1 MIRAMPDTTRSEWI
15 VAKTEAAASHV
26 MVTTDQPAATD
37 AALDVLRDGGNAV
50 DAAVTAA
57 FVMAVAEPALC
68 GIGGVAAMVIRLPDG
83 RETVIDGS
91 GLAPREARPD
101 MFELATGAD
110 VRGMYGWP
118 AAVGDQNNTGYRSAG
133 VPGMVAAMSLAL
145 ERYGTVGLRRSVAPA
160 VALAREGIE
169 VDIHLT
175 NTLASYA
182 DRLWRFPTSKRTFFK
197 RGGLPPHPPT
207 ALEGGGDRLVLG
219 DLARSLE
226 AVGADGAEA
235 FYRGALAR
243 AIVENVRANG
253 GILAVEDLASYE
265 AREIAPAAIEHAGH
279 RVATLPDCGGG
290 VTLLEAVNVLDGFDL
305 SLLERSSPEYVHLV
319 AEAQRLA
326 FADRF
331 EHLADPAQVDA
342 PFARLLS
349 TEHAARLR
357 SRIDPRHAP
366 ADRRTEVVGDVPHTT
381 HLCVVDGART
391 CVSLTST
398 LGGAFGSA
406 AVLGDTGILLANV
419 MTWFDPRPGRP
430 NSIAGG
436 KRILWAPSPAIVS
449 RDGSP
454 RLVVGAS
461 GGRRLISGVLQ
472 TILNVLDHGDG
483 PQDAVNGLRVHDE
496 GTGTL
501 VDSRLPAATQRE
513 LARMGHRV
521 VPIEETFATPSF
533 GRLNAILV
541 DGDRLRGGVTRMRP
555 SVAAGY

>member
-1 MIRAMPDTTRSEWI
+1 MIRGMPDPTRSEWI
-15 VAKTEAAASHV
+15 VAKTEAVARQA
-26 MVTTDQPAATD
+26 MVTTDQPAAAD
-37 AALDVLRDGGNAV
+37 AALEVLREGGNAV

-83 RETVIDGS
+83 RDTVIDGS
-91 GLAPREARPD
+91 GLAPRAARPD
-101 MFELATGAD
+101 MFDLAAEGD
-110 VRGMYGWP
+110 VKGMYGWP
-118 AAVGDQNNTGYRSAG
+118 AAVGDENNTGYRSAG
-133 VPGMVAAMSLAL
+133 APGMVAAMSLAL
-145 ERYGTVGLRRSVAPA
+145 ERYGSIDLRRAVAPA

-182 DRLWRFPTSKRTFFK
+182 ERLWRFPTSKRTFFK
-197 RGGLPPHPPT
+197 RDGLPFHPPT

-226 AVGADGAEA
+226 AIGSEGAEG
-235 FYRGALAR
+235 FYRGPLAR

-253 GILAVEDLASYE
+253 GILAAEDLASYE
-265 AREIAPAAIEHAGH
+265 AREIGPAAIEHSGH

-290 VTLLEAVNVLDGFDL
+290 VTVLEALNILDGLGLARLD
-305 SLLERSSPEYVHLV
+305 RSTATYAHLV

-349 TEHAARLR
+349 PPHADELR
-357 SRIDPRHAP
+357 SRIDPRRVDA
-366 ADRRTEVVGDVPHTT
+366 RRTEIVPDVPHTT
-381 HLCVVDGART
+381 HLCVVDGSRT
-391 CVSLTST
+391 CVALTST

-449 RDGSP
+449 RGGSP

-472 TILNVLDHGDG
+472 TILNVVDHGDG
-483 PQDAVNGLRVHDE
+483 PQDAVDGLRVHDE
-496 GTGTL
+496 GAGTL
-501 VDSRLPAATQRE
+501 VDSRLPLEAQDE
-513 LARMGHRV
+513 LRRMGHRV
-521 VPIEETFATPSF
+521 VPVEETIATAAF

-555 SVAAGY
+555 SIAAGY